1 MQGSGSHTCWHF
13 LIALTQCSPPQT
25 LLACSML
32 PLALKLEFSTA
43 MCGLENLIS
52 FLSFG
57 SNLEVLDLSEQMLS
71 SKLIA
76 AQALIIHFEAIGETS

>member
-1 MQGSGSHTCWHF
+1 MVCNCWHF
-13 LIALTQCSPPQT
+13 LIALTQCSSPQA
-25 LLACSML
+25 LLACSTL

-43 MCGLENLIS
+43 LCGLENLIS

-57 SNLEVLDLSEQMLS
+57 SNLEVLDFSEQVLS

-76 AQALIIHFEAIGETS
+76 AQALILHFEATGEAS